1 MNKKKLQTG
10 LIFAILFV
18 AYNILL
24 FLLNKNYEISFWISF
39 GFIVASFVFTMV
51 AFFFVADEK
60 RKKQVVGMPVT
71 VLTVM
76 YFVVEFV
83 LGTILMIFPSLS
95 FAGVFVPQFILF
107 VLFLLCFVPAMLSEN
122 NYKQN
127 DPVNEDKKEDSQ
139 TENN

>member
-1 MNKKKLQTG
+1 MNKKKLQIG

-18 AYNILL
+18 AYNIVL
-24 FLLNKNYEISFWISF
+24 FLLNNNYQISFWISF
-39 GFIVASFVFTMV
+39 GFIVVSFVLTMV
-51 AFFFVADEK
+51 AFFFVSDEK

-83 LGTILMIFPSLS
+83 LGTILMIFSSLS
-95 FAGVFVPQFILF
+95 FAAVFVPQFVLF

-127 DPVNEDKKEDSQ
+127 NPTSENKKEEDIQ
-139 TENN
+139 KN

>member
-1 MNKKKLQTG
+1 MNKKKLQIG

-18 AYNILL
+18 AYNIVL
-24 FLLNKNYEISFWISF
+24 FLLNNDYQISFWISF
-39 GFIVASFVFTMV
+39 GFIVASFVLTMI
-51 AFFFVADEK
+51 AFFFVSDEK

-95 FAGVFVPQFILF
+95 FAAVFVPQFVLF

-127 DPVNEDKKEDSQ
+127 NQTSENKKEEDTQ
-139 TENN
+139 KN